1 VTITAQWV
9 RASWTKRSR
18 GGPAAAVRNA
28 LPAGFALPERPERGA
43 HVVRMREEAGFAP
56 VETVEG
62 VGALDVSLREAGGL
76 LRVLPRVGALHG
88 LPPRKR
94 RPPAVKLAPG
104 EWVRWRLNYRFS
116 SSAGMQDWSYWLD
129 TFNVG
134 YGDLPADVFLGEP
147 TCLVDEQ
154 GPVR

>member
-1 VTITAQWV
+1 MTITAQWV
-9 RASWTKRSR
+9 RVSWTKLSR

-28 LPAGFALPERPERGA
+28 LPAGCVLPELPGRSA

-56 VETVEG
+56 VETVAD
-62 VGALDVSLREAGGL
+62 VGTLNVSLREVGGR
-76 LRVLPRVGALHG
+76 LRVLPRIGPLHG

-134 YGDLPADVFLGEP
+134 YGDLSAEVFLGEP
-147 TCLVDEQ
+147 TRFVDER

>member
-1 VTITAQWV
+1 MTITAQWV
-9 RASWTKRSR
+9 RVSWTKHSR

-28 LPAGFALPERPERGA
+28 APAGFALPALPGRVA
-43 HVVRMREEAGFAP
+43 HVVRMREEDGFAP
-56 VETVEG
+56 VASVEN
-62 VGALDVSLREAGGL
+62 LRDVAVDLREADGR
-76 LRVLPRVGALHG
+76 LRVLPRVGELFG
-88 LPPRKR
+88 LPPRER

-116 SSAGMQDWSYWLD
+116 SAAGRQDWSYWLD

-134 YGDLPADVFLGEP
+134 FGELPADAFLGEP
-147 TCLVDEQ
+147 THSVDER